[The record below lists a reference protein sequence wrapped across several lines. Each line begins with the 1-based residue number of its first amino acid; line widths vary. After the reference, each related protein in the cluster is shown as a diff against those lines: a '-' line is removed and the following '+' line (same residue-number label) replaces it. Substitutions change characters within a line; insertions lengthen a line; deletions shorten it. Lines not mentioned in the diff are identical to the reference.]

1 MAMSEGF
8 GIQSL
13 DIDLDSSV
21 KSITRTAAMC
31 LSGSIANGI
40 VIAQNPN
47 PRVRIFNNRIEFG
60 KCNNPDL
67 IGISGNVYPCFYVE
81 YGNLVYRYNTTWKC
95 SFFGKQLDYKGM
107 FAPSVPDD
115 YTIFNLIY
123 PRFQ

>member
-1 MAMSEGF
+1 MSEGF

-47 PRVRIFNNRIEFG
+47 PRVRIFNNRSATT
-60 KCNNPDL
+60 L
-67 IGISGNVYPCFYVE
+67 I
-81 YGNLVYRYNTTWKC
+81 
-95 SFFGKQLDYKGM
+95 
-107 FAPSVPDD
+107 
-115 YTIFNLIY
+115 
-123 PRFQ
+123 